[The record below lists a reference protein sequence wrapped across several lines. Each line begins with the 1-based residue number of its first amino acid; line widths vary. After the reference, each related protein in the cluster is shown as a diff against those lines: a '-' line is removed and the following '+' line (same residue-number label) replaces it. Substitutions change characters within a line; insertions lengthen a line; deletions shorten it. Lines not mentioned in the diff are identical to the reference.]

1 MKRNLFRSDAFRCI
15 AVLLLITVFMCGLL
29 AVLNDVLFVSSEERL
44 NRAVMKVYGK
54 SVEAVQKEPDADR
67 VVAELGSIDEYYAFS
82 DNGSDF
88 ELFKSTGA
96 NGYKNGTVT
105 LWVLIRYEN
114 GEAVAVDNVQLDSY
128 EKQTLMSSF
137 GSDFFEKYTT
147 ALTSDQLKA
156 GTLFK
161 TGNTKYDHAM
171 LDETDVRNVVTGAT
185 RSSNAINNAVNI
197 VLLYVR
203 GDLT

>member
-29 AVLNDVLFVSSEERL
+29 AVLNDILFVSSEERL

-54 SVEAVQKEPDADR
+54 SVEAVQKEPDVDR
-67 VVAELGSIDEYYAFS
+67 VEAELGSIDEYYAFS

-137 GSDFFEKYTT
+137 GSDFFEKYT
-147 ALTSDQLKA
+147 ALTPDQLKA